1 MALVSVTGGPHGSP
15 VTSPDERGG
24 VKRYRVKV
32 NGVTT
37 TLRLS
42 DADAAARGLTPLAD
56 ETEVTAPAKPVPT
69 KARTP
74 ANKSR
79 KPANKRREAAA
90 EAFRAKADD
99 E

>member
-1 MALVSVTGGPHGSP
+1 
-15 VTSPDERGG
+15 

-32 NGVTT
+32 NGLMT

-42 DADAAARGLTPLAD
+42 DADAAERGL
-56 ETEVTAPAKPVPT
+56 VPT
-69 KARTP
+69 LPAEVPVVEPDEDDTDVKARQP

-79 KPANKRREAAA
+79 RPANKRREAAA
-90 EAFRAKADD
+90 MAFVAKTGD

>member
-1 MALVSVTGGPHGSP
+1 
-15 VTSPDERGG
+15 

-32 NGVTT
+32 NGLMT

-42 DADAAARGLTPLAD
+42 DADAAERGLVPIPAEVPVVEPD
-56 ETEVTAPAKPVPT
+56 EDDIDI
-69 KARTP
+69 KARQP

-79 KPANKRREAAA
+79 RPTNKRRDAAA
-90 EAFRAKADD
+90 MAFVAKTGD

>member
-1 MALVSVTGGPHGSP
+1 
-15 VTSPDERGG
+15 

-32 NGVTT
+32 NGLMT

-42 DADAAARGLTPLAD
+42 DADAAERGL
-56 ETEVTAPAKPVPT
+56 VPT
-69 KARTP
+69 LPAEFPVVEPDEDDTDVKARQP

-79 KPANKRREAAA
+79 RPANKSRRRDAAA
-90 EAFRAKADD
+90 MAFVAKTGD